1 MKPNSQAPCNVV
13 VLIGGNGGNL
23 QALINAQPQHP
34 AYTIAGVVSH
44 RENAYGLERAK
55 KAGIATA
62 IVDHQ
67 HFTDRD
73 LFESTLQKAIQQ
85 FEPDLV
91 VLAGFMRILSPA
103 FIGAC
108 PCPIL
113 NIHPSLLPDY
123 KGLHTHERVLA
134 AGEKETGVTIHFV
147 TDELD
152 GGPIAAQ
159 VRLPI
164 QPDDTVDSLKNRLFK
179 AEHWLYPQVV
189 SWFAQNRLKN
199 DQNVVTLD
207 GKRLPPQGMQLS
219 SLFVQGIVS

>member
-1 MKPNSQAPCNVV
+1 MKPNKGASCNVV
-13 VLIGGNGGNL
+13 VLIGGNGSNL
-23 QALINAQPQHP
+23 QALIDSELCSTYN
-34 AYTIAGVVSH
+34 IAGVVSH
-44 RENAYGLERAK
+44 RSNAYGLERAHN
-55 KAGIATA
+55 AGIKTSV
-62 IVDHQ
+62 VDHTQ
-67 HFTDRD
+67 FVDRSA
-73 LFESTLQKAIQQ
+73 FEIALQKAIAD
-85 FEPDLV
+85 FSPHLV
-91 VLAGFMRILSPA
+91 VMAGFMRILSPA
-103 FIGAC
+103 FIVSC
-108 PCPIL
+108 PSPIL

-134 AGEKETGVTIHFV
+134 ASEKETGVSIHFV

-152 GGPIAAQ
+152 GGPIVAQ
-159 VRLPI
+159 VRIPI
-164 QPDDTVDSLKNRLFK
+164 MPNDNIETLTKRVFK

>member
-1 MKPNSQAPCNVV
+1 MKENNPFKVV
-13 VLIGGNGGNL
+13 VLIGGNGSNL
-23 QALINAQPQHP
+23 QALIDHQPHF

-44 RENAYGLERAK
+44 REFAYGLTRAK
-55 KAGIATA
+55 KAGIPILTIPHQDHDDRAT
-62 IVDHQ
+62 
-67 HFTDRD
+67 
-73 LFESTLQKAIQQ
+73 FEIALQKAIAS
-85 FEPDLV
+85 FSPNLI
-91 VLAGFMRILSPA
+91 VLAGFMRILSPGFMA
-103 FIGAC
+103 ECAC
-108 PCPIL
+108 SIL

-134 AGEKETGVTIHFV
+134 AGEKETGVSIHFV

-152 GGPIAAQ
+152 GGPIVAQ

-164 QPDDTVDSLKNRLFK
+164 LPDDHVDTLKTRVFE

-189 SWFAQNRLKN
+189 NWVAQNRLKN
-199 DQNVVTLD
+199 EQNVVTLD